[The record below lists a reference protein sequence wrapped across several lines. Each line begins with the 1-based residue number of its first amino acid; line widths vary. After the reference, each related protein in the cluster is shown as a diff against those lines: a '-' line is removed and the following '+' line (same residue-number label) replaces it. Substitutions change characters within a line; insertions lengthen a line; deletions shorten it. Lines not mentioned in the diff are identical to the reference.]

1 MHGWPLCVA
10 LRADCGPALHVYE
23 RVVATDV
30 ACRTLLPD
38 ERSTH
43 APRDRRERSGPVAP
57 PSGDV
62 RFVVSCNL

>member
-38 ERSTH
+38 VSG
-43 APRDRRERSGPVAP
+43 APTRRGTVESEVV
-57 PSGDV
+57 PSLPRPETCV
-62 RFVVSCNL
+62 LL